1 MIMKKDFKFRH
12 LAQLTIEL
20 DSPLSVGCGC
30 PTIMTD
36 SPVLTDINGLPYIPG
51 TSVAGVIRHTLLA
64 MDGEGNAD
72 SEIIKEIFGYQER
85 KSGEGSKI
93 IFTDAV
99 MESKS

>member
-36 SPVLTDINGLPYIPG
+36 SPVLTDINGLQAP
-51 TSVAGVIRHTLLA
+51 LLQESSDIHCWQW
-64 MDGEGNAD
+64 ME
-72 SEIIKEIFGYQER
+72 KEMLIL
-85 KSGEGSKI
+85 KL
-93 IFTDAV
+93 
-99 MESKS
+99 